1 MSLSLSLAEARRLAL
16 AAQGFHGRR
25 TRRSVQRRHLREMLA
40 RLGLLQIDSVNAL
53 VRSHYLPLFSRLG
66 PYSMTL
72 LDEAAWSVGRHRQLF
87 EYWGHEASL
96 LPLEHYP
103 LMRWRMRQA
112 ADGQG
117 IYQQLARFGREQQP
131 LIRQVLQAVREQ
143 GALGAGSLSTRQERA
158 GPWWDWSAEKHALEW
173 LFAAG
178 ELTVAGRRG
187 FERLYDLPE
196 RVFPAELLARP
207 ELSEAQ
213 AQRELLRMAASAL
226 GVATEKDLRD
236 YYRLSPAQSRARL
249 AELVEAGELL
259 PVRVEGWSQPA
270 YCPGEPQVPRRLGAS
285 ALLSPFDSLVWER
298 ARAERFFNDTAPTEI
313 YTE

>member
-1 MSLSLSLAEARRLAL
+1 
-16 AAQGFHGRR
+16 
-25 TRRSVQRRHLREMLA
+25 MLA

-143 GALGAGSLSTRQERA
+143 GALGARQPE
-158 GPWWDWSAEKHALEW
+158 H
-173 LFAAG
+173 AAG
-178 ELTVAGRRG
+178 AGRSLVGLERG
-187 FERLYDLPE
+187 K
-196 RVFPAELLARP
+196 ACAG
-207 ELSEAQ
+207 
-213 AQRELLRMAASAL
+213 MAVRRRRAD
-226 GVATEKDLRD
+226 GGRT
-236 YYRLSPAQSRARL
+236 ARL
-249 AELVEAGELL
+249 RA
-259 PVRVEGWSQPA
+259 
-270 YCPGEPQVPRRLGAS
+270 
-285 ALLSPFDSLVWER
+285 AL
-298 ARAERFFNDTAPTEI
+298 
-313 YTE
+313 

>member
-1 MSLSLSLAEARRLAL
+1 
-16 AAQGFHGRR
+16 
-25 TRRSVQRRHLREMLA
+25 MLA

-131 LIRQVLQAVREQ
+131 LIRQVLQAVRERRAGCRQ
-143 GALGAGSLSTRQERA
+143 PEHAAGAGRSLV
-158 GPWWDWSAEKHALEW
+158 GLGAEKHALEW

-226 GVATEKDLRD
+226 GVATERTC
-236 YYRLSPAQSRARL
+236 ATTI
-249 AELVEAGELL
+249 G
-259 PVRVEGWSQPA
+259 
-270 YCPGEPQVPRRLGAS
+270 
-285 ALLSPFDSLVWER
+285 
-298 ARAERFFNDTAPTEI
+298 
-313 YTE
+313 

>member
-1 MSLSLSLAEARRLAL
+1 
-16 AAQGFHGRR
+16 
-25 TRRSVQRRHLREMLA
+25 
-40 RLGLLQIDSVNAL
+40 
-53 VRSHYLPLFSRLG
+53 
-66 PYSMTL
+66 
-72 LDEAAWSVGRHRQLF
+72 
-87 EYWGHEASL
+87 ASL

-298 ARAERFFNDTAPTEI
+298 ARAERLFDFRYRLEI
-313 YTE
+313 YTPK